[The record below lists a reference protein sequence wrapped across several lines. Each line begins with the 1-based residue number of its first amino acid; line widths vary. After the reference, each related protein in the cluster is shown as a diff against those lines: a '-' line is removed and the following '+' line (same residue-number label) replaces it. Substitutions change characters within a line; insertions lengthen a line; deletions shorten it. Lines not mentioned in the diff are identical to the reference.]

1 MPPTTVVFVH
11 GWSVTSTDTYGE
23 LPQRLAA
30 QAQAAGVPLAIE
42 HLWLSRYVS
51 FKDEVRVRDLAWAM
65 ENAVQRDLADLLKKK
80 GRFAVI
86 THSTGGPV
94 ARAWQYEFWS
104 DAGKVCPMSHL
115 IMLAP
120 ANFGSALVQLGK
132 GRLSRLK
139 SWWNDVEP
147 GQGVLDWL
155 EHGSAEAW
163 ELNEAWIRRKVGPI
177 GGHGVFPFVLTGQ
190 TIDRKLYD
198 HLNSY
203 TGELGSDGVVRVPA
217 ANLNAAM
224 VRLVQQGP
232 VVDDRVTLVPVG
244 KVARSPRCAFRLIA
258 GASHSGDERGIMR
271 SVTRKPGGHGAEVVD
286 AILRALQVEDETQ
299 YESLCDDFDTETAKV
314 VAEERAEHE
323 KITLWRDRAY
333 VHDAMS
339 LVIVRVTDSEGYP
352 VGDLDFLLT
361 GAEDDPDFLPEGFL
375 ADRQRNLVGKN
386 MLTFFLNHDLMVGC
400 DRVFDPR
407 DENGKEVLRAA
418 QEGVDKL
425 GFRVVPRPQAGF
437 VRYRTGM
444 FTATAKLLRDVVRP
458 HETTMVDIVVQRVV
472 HEGAFE
478 LGPAKA
484 KPFDFHEVEPG
495 EALPPQPGT

>member
-1 MPPTTVVFVH
+1 MPPATVVFVH
-11 GWSVTSTDTYGE
+11 GWSVTNTDTYGE

-30 QAQAAGVPLAIE
+30 EAQAAGIPLAIE

-65 ENAVQRDLADLLKKK
+65 ENAVRRDLADLLARKE
-80 GRFAVI
+80 RFAVI

-104 DAGKVCPMSHL
+104 GAGQVCPMSHL

-120 ANFGSALVQLGK
+120 ANFGSALAQLGK

-139 SWWNDVEP
+139 SWWNDVQP

-163 ELNEAWIRRKVGPI
+163 ELNEAWIRRKLGPI
-177 GGHGVFPFVLTGQ
+177 GGKGVFPFVLTGQ

-232 VVDDRVTLVPVG
+232 AGDGAAPLVPVG
-244 KVARSPRCAFRLIA
+244 KVARSPRCAFRLIP
-258 GASHSGDERGIMR
+258 GVSHSGEGKGIMR
-271 SVTRKPGGHGAEVVD
+271 SVVRKVGGRGDEVVQ
-286 AILRALQVEDETQ
+286 AILRSLQVEDEAQ
-299 YESLCDDFDTETAKV
+299 YDMLCDAFEAETEAV
-314 VAEERAEHE
+314 VVQERAELE
-323 KITLWRDRAY
+323 EVALWRDRAY

-352 VGDLDFLLT
+352 VTDLDFLLT
-361 GAEDDPDFLPEGFL
+361 GAEDNPDFLPEGFL
-375 ADRQRNLVGKN
+375 ADRQRNLVTKN

-400 DRVFDPR
+400 DRVLDPR
-407 DENGKEVLRAA
+407 DEGGTAVLRA
-418 QEGVDKL
+418 EEPGVDKL

-437 VRYRTGM
+437 VHYRPAT
-444 FTATAKLLRDVVRP
+444 FAATAKLLRDIVRE
-458 HETTMVDIVVQRVV
+458 HETTLVDIVVQRVV

-484 KPFDFHEVEPG
+484 KPFDFHDTEPG
-495 EALPPQPGT
+495 EALPPQST